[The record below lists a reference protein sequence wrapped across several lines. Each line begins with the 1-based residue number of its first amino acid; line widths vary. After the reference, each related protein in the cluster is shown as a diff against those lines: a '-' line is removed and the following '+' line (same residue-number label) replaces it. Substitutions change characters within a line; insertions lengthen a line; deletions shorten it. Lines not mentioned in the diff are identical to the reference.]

1 MREYKFRGKRIDN
14 GEWVYGYYFIEE
26 RDIEDGIIWQDIP
39 KIQQRYGD
47 HFQYF
52 DVDPDTVGQYTGW
65 NDKNGKEIYE
75 GDLVQVLDYT
85 SWEGLYKVVWDEE
98 SLMYVLVDAYG
109 DKEKMCEFEHYLVR
123 GNIYENPELLKC

>member
-26 RDIEDGIIWQDIP
+26 RDIEDGIIWRDIP

-52 DVDPDTVGQYTGW
+52 DVEPDTVGQYTGW

-75 GDLVQVLDYT
+75 DDLVQVLDYA

-123 GNIYENPELLKC
+123 GDIHENPELFD